1 MEKPTVLDLFCCAG
15 QFSEGFR
22 QAGFSI
28 VAGLDINKAS
38 LETYHYNF
46 PEAKIIH
53 EDITQVKIEQL
64 PRTKVVIGSPPCT
77 EFSKGNINRT
87 WDTSLIEKFLEIVDH
102 LNPDYYVMEN
112 VPDVQDCLNSLD
124 GKFRGKF
131 PTQLILNANHFGA
144 ATWRTR
150 FFGGKFPR
158 DIQKLP
164 LKERPSVKDVININR
179 PGYKQPFK
187 DSVYRK
193 IDPDKPLFTICSQRI
208 GNERYLLPNGTSLE
222 VSELA
227 ICQGV
232 PAHFVF
238 PCSRSE
244 MQRQLGLGVAPPVA
258 KAIAAAIIRDISD
271 TS

>member
-1 MEKPTVLDLFCCAG
+1 MKPTVLDLFCCAG

-22 QAGFSI
+22 QAGFEI
-28 VAGLDINKAS
+28 IAGLDINKSS
-38 LETYHYNF
+38 LNTYHYNF
-46 PEAKIIH
+46 PNAKILNY
-53 EDITQVKIEQL
+53 DITTVPLEQL
-64 PRTKVVIGSPPCT
+64 PKTKVVIGSPPCT

-87 WDTSLIEKFLEIVDH
+87 WDTSLIEKFLEIVEY

-112 VPDVQDCLNSLD
+112 VPDVQDSLNSLD

-131 PTQLILNANHFGA
+131 PTQLVLNANHFGA

-158 DIQKLP
+158 DVQKA
-164 LKERPSVKDVININR
+164 KVWPSVKDVINIER
-179 PGYKQPFK
+179 PGYCQPFK

-193 IDPDKPLFTICSQRI
+193 INPDKPLFTICSQRI

-227 ICQGV
+227 VCQGV
-232 PAHFVF
+232 PSHFVF

-244 MQRQLGLGVAPPVA
+244 AQRQLGLGVSPPVA
-258 KAIAAAIIRDISD
+258 KAIGEAIIRDIGD
-271 TS
+271 F